1 MSEKVFEIV
10 CPHCGT
16 VIWVDGENRAVLK
29 SERGA
34 RKKKES
40 LDDLL
45 SKEKQK
51 QDGMAT
57 KFEATAALE
66 QEKLKKAREKF
77 EKAFQG
83 GDKDKG

>member
-10 CPHCGT
+10 CPHCQT

-29 SERGA
+29 SEKGA

-45 SKEKQK
+45 NKEKQK
-51 QDGMAT
+51 QDGLAT

-77 EKAFQG
+77 EKAFEK
-83 GDKDKG
+83 KDED

>member
-10 CPHCGT
+10 CPHCQT

-29 SERGA
+29 SEKAA

-77 EKAFQG
+77 EKAFEK
-83 GDKDKG
+83 KDED